1 MSATIPM
8 KVKAY
13 LASLTEQ
20 GNLPPVELV
29 RMMQHDEHSYLCRVK
44 NMETEEI
51 FPMSIYVKGFIV
63 AQDVVDLQ
71 QLAELDAEE
80 RWQKAWRELDVNA
93 VPRKTIRNPFIGK
106 DIYYLEPLAREEN
119 GAATPTSPD
128 IIQGR
133 KLAKGDY
140 ITFRTGEPTSAN
152 PDARP
157 LPVRPPEKKHIRGYI
172 GKVIRFTDTRIVVQ
186 TIGEKAL
193 YYVRSG
199 DVTTIAKKKEK
210 AERKA

>member
-1 MSATIPM
+1 M

-51 FPMSIYVKGFIV
+51 FPMSVYVKGFMV
-63 AQDVVDLQ
+63 AQDVTDPQ
-71 QLAELDAEE
+71 QLAKLDAEE

-106 DIYYLEPLAREEN
+106 DISDLEPIAGEEN
-119 GAATPTSPD
+119 GAATPTS
-128 IIQGR
+128 
-133 KLAKGDY
+133 
-140 ITFRTGEPTSAN
+140 AN
-152 PDARP
+152 PNAHP
-157 LPVRPPEKKHIRGYI
+157 LPVHPPERHIRGYI

-193 YYVRSG
+193 YYVRPG

-210 AERKA
+210 AEHKA